1 MVKKKTGG
9 KVIASGGFGCVFKPA
24 LKCKGQTIR
33 EKNKI
38 TKLML
43 KKYATEEYNDVMKY
57 ETIFKKISNYNK
69 YFLVD
74 GFHLCYPSSLNEQDI
89 ENFKKKCSALP
100 KKDINKDNINNSL
113 DKLLALNM
121 PDGGLPIDD
130 FVDNSGSYSTIIDL
144 NNSLVDLL
152 ENGIIQMNNH
162 YIFHCDIKDSNILV
176 EKNITDN
183 KIITR
188 LIDWGLSTRYIP
200 FKNDEFPKSWKN
212 RPFQFNTPFSVI
224 IFSDKFIEKY
234 TNFIE
239 LNKNV
244 NKTSKIINEVSLK
257 EFIVDFIYYWIKER
271 GTGHFKFINSIMYK
285 LFFNHLKN
293 TSDSEKEN
301 NNKLV
306 EIKYTIPYITNYIYI
321 ILLNYTRFTD
331 NGQVTFRHYLDEV
344 FIKIVDIYGL
354 ISSYYPILQI
364 YYENYNIL
372 SVNEMKIFNKIKE
385 IFLVYLYEPIIK
397 PIDLKKLISDF
408 KSLNPLFQEEEKIK
422 FKTLNVL
429 TLTLNKTKR
438 NKSTSTTKSSSSKTR
453 KNKEG

>member
-1 MVKKKTGG
+1 MVKKKSGG
-9 KVIASGGFGCVFKPA
+9 KVIASGGFGCVFRPA

-43 KKYATEEYNDVMKY
+43 KKYAIEEYNDVMKY
-57 ETIFKKISNYNK
+57 ETILKKIPNYNK
-69 YFLVD
+69 YFLID
-74 GFHLCYPSSLNEQDI
+74 GFHLCYPSNLNEEDI

-100 KKDINKDNINNSL
+100 KKDINKDNINSSL

-130 FVDNSGSYSTIIDL
+130 FVDNSGSYSIIIDL
-144 NNSLVDLL
+144 NNKLVDLL
-152 ENGIIQMNNH
+152 ENGIIPMNN
-162 YIFHCDIKDSNILV
+162 YFIFHCDIKDSNILV
-176 EKNITDN
+176 DKNNIDH
-183 KIITR
+183 KIMTR
-188 LIDWGLSTRYIP
+188 LIDWGLSTSYIP
-200 FKNDEFPKSWKN
+200 FKNNDFPKSWKN

-234 TNFIE
+234 TKFIE
-239 LNKNV
+239 SNKNI
-244 NKTSKIINEVSLK
+244 NKTTNEVSLK

-271 GTGHFKFINSIMYK
+271 GPGHFKFINSIMYK
-285 LFFNHLKN
+285 FFFNDLKN

-301 NNKLV
+301 NNKLI
-306 EIKYTIPYITNYIYI
+306 ETNYTVPYITNYIYH
-321 ILLNYTRFTD
+321 ILLNYTTTKD
-331 NGQVTFRHYLDEV
+331 NGQVTFRDYLDEV
-344 FIKIVDIYGL
+344 FIQIVDIYGL

-364 YYENYNIL
+364 YYENYHIL

-385 IFLVYLYEPIIK
+385 IFLVYLYEPRIK
-397 PIDLKKLISDF
+397 PIEIKKLVNDL

-429 TLTLNKTKR
+429 TLTFNKTKR
-438 NKSTSTTKSSSSKTR
+438 NKSTSSITKSSSSSRTL
-453 KNKEG
+453 KNKK